1 MLCCVHGFVG
11 SSNVSASEAI
21 CARIRLWM
29 GILFKAQD
37 KCEVVSAS
45 ALTWLMP
52 QAFSVSLGSCHLW
65 PVGWQSWG
73 VATFTFFLLVCVVLV
88 SCLGQMSLWWWVVW
102 LVCRH
107 LRADCS
113 RLWLDPA
120 SSPSFFFLINRR
132 PSIMNECP
140 LWLIRAISKI
150 PFLQKTL
157 RYTTVQTVVYTV
169 IRADITEVLAWSAA
183 YTNTDSHSWSA
194 QYVMWAFF
202 LCVLFF
208 CRVGR
213 STMSPVVEETAAEA
227 VNVSQRR
234 VPG

>member
-21 CARIRLWM
+21 CARIRPWM

-202 LCVLFF
+202 CVFYFF
-208 CRVGR
+208 AGW
-213 STMSPVVEETAAEA
+213 EEAQCPLWWKRL
-227 VNVSQRR
+227 QRR
-234 VPG
+234 L